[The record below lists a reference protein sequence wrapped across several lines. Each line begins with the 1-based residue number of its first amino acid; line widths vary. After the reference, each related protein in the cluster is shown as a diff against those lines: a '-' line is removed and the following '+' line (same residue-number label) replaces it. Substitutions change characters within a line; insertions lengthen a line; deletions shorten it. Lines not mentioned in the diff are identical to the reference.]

1 MSALSLIRK
10 AITKAR
16 KGKRKLPDDFT
27 TSLSSEA
34 IAAVSYDGDDEI
46 LTITF
51 VSGGV
56 YEFYDFDKS
65 TAIGLV
71 EASSAGRYFLNNIR
85 DDYEYSRIA

>member
-1 MSALSLIRK
+1 MSVISVLRK
-10 AITKAR
+10 AIVKAR

-34 IAAVSYDGDDEI
+34 IAAVSYDDEI

-71 EASSAGRYFLNNIR
+71 EAGSAGQYFNYHIK